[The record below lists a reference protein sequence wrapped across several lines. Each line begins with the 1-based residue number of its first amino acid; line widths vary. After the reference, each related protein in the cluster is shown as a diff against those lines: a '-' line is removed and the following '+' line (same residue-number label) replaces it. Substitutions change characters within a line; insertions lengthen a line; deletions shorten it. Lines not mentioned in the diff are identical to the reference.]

1 METTPHSQDRR
12 SLGGVILASAI
23 VSALLVGVLAYSAT
37 NAAFTGVT
45 GNTGNTFEA
54 ATVSLTDD
62 DFGGTNFQVTDM
74 IPGDTVTDCIEV
86 EYTGSTTDLA
96 GLRLYG
102 ASSGDL
108 ADDLDLNVRHGA
120 AGSSCAAPGAL
131 TGVYSGDLD
140 ALGTDWATGSAGF
153 TPTATNETVAYVFD
167 VTLKATT
174 TDAAQGDTASADF
187 TWEVRSN

>member
-1 METTPHSQDRR
+1 MDNSSDQRDRR
-12 SLGGVILASAI
+12 SLGGLILGSAI
-23 VSALLVGVLAYSAT
+23 VSALFVGVLAYGAT

-45 GNTGNTFEA
+45 GNANNNFGA

-62 DFGGTNFQVTDM
+62 DFGGTNFQVTNM

-86 EYTGSTTDLA
+86 QYTGSTTDLA

-102 ASSGDL
+102 TSSDLL
-108 ADDLDLNVRHGA
+108 ADDLTLTVRHGV
-120 AGSSCAAPGAL
+120 AGGSCAGPGAL
-131 TGVYSGDLD
+131 SAVYSGDLD
-140 ALGTDWATGSAGF
+140 ALGTGWASGSAGL

-167 VTLKATT
+167 VTLKAATA
-174 TDAAQGDTASADF
+174 DSEQGQTAGADF